1 MSSVFVTIVT
11 IRIKKQ
17 GFGSIDKSFRLFSLP
32 MLGKWAAK
40 KLSSN
45 PLSRFEPESK
55 LELCVLKQ
63 LWQIHWRD
71 SNLRHKDVCK
81 PEAELEIRPII
92 RRLGFYPFIVLPIT
106 YHHKSVSALAKIIT
120 KCIPIYPKH
129 C

>member
-81 PEAELEIRPII
+81 PEAELEIRPIFI
-92 RRLGFYPFIVLPIT
+92 TRGLGFNPFIVLQIT
-106 YHHKSVSALAKIIT
+106 YHHKRVSALAKIIT
-120 KCIPIYPKH
+120 NGMKR
-129 C
+129 